1 MSRHDII
8 ETLSA
13 QRAHFVQL
21 GVASLRLFGSASRD
35 EAGPSS
41 DVDLLVAFSAPATF
55 DRYMDVKLFIEDL
68 LGRQVD
74 LVTEDAVRP
83 ELRATIEREAVR
95 VA

>member
-1 MSRHDII
+1 MSRHEII

-13 QRAHFVQL
+13 ERAHFVKL

-41 DVDLLVAFSAPATF
+41 DVDVLVSFTAPATF

-68 LGRQVD
+68 LGCRVD
-74 LVTEDAVRP
+74 LVTEDALRP
-83 ELRATIEREAVR
+83 ELRDAIEREAVR